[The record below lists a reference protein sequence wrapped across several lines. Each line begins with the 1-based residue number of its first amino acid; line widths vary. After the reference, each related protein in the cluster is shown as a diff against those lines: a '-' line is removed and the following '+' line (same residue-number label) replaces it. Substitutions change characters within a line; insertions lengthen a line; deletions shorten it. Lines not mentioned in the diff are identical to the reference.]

1 MNIAMFVNNLEV
13 SGGYQKLVIRLA
25 QNLERLGHSVVV
37 YTPRLDL
44 KNCYP
49 KDINRIKVVSIK
61 KQFSDI
67 TPVESYAHLL
77 EKVMLPVDALII
89 HDELS
94 LLGVAMLPEPLP
106 KKIIWMLNNQLPEDL
121 KKYKKEMASVYR
133 QTIGTTKSKL
143 LETKKAH
150 RRVQLIRKG
159 LQRINL
165 FVTYDSFNK
174 NLVKRILGRDAQI
187 VYAGADLEEFRKYS
201 KTRTFVEK
209 RSYTVLSVGIVFP
222 HRRYEDL
229 IKAMAILI
237 KQSKNVKA
245 IIIGRQDLSPDY
257 FKSLMALTT
266 KLKLKKYIEF
276 KNYVTGAEMIELY
289 KDSDVFVFVNDGF
302 TWGISVFEAVAAKLP
317 VIITNNIGAVDL
329 IKENQTGWVVS
340 PRAPIEVAEAITEI
354 IDNRE
359 LAEKIANKAYSDVT
373 DIVSWEAYA
382 KRMLTLIK
390 DK

>member
-1 MNIAMFVNNLEV
+1 MKIAMFVNNLEV

-25 QNLERLGHSVVV
+25 QNLEKLGHSVIV
-37 YTPRLDL
+37 YTPKLDP
-44 KNCYP
+44 KNCYT
-49 KDINRIKVVSIK
+49 KDISRIKVVSIE
-61 KQFSDI
+61 KQYSDI
-67 TPVESYAHLL
+67 TPAESYAHLI
-77 EKVMLPVDALII
+77 EKIRFPVDALII

-106 KKIIWMLNNQLPEDL
+106 KTIIWMLNNQLPEDI

-133 QTIGTTKSKL
+133 QTIGATKSKL
-143 LETKKAH
+143 LETKKAY

-201 KTRTFVEK
+201 KTRTFEEK
-209 RSYTVLSVGIVFP
+209 KSYTVLSVGVLFP

-229 IKAMAILI
+229 IKAVAILI
-237 KQSKNVKA
+237 KQNKEVKA
-245 IIIGRQDLSPDY
+245 VIVGRQDLSPDY
-257 FKSLMALTT
+257 FKSLMTLTER
-266 KLKLKKYIEF
+266 LKLKKHIEF
-276 KNYVTGAEMIELY
+276 KNYVTDAEMIELY
-289 KDSDVFVFVNDGF
+289 KDSDAFAFVNDGF

-317 VIITNNIGAVDL
+317 VIITNNIGAIDL
-329 IKENQTGWVVS
+329 IKKNQTGWIVS
-340 PRAPIEVAEAITEI
+340 PRAPKEVAEAII
-354 IDNRE
+354 QIMDNRE
-359 LAEKIANKAYSDVT
+359 HAEKIANRAYKDVT

-382 KRMLTLIK
+382 KRMLKLIEEK
-390 DK
+390 